1 MHAFDGHPRGEPLA
15 DGVGDA
21 PQTRVEHGIL
31 RRNDHPRRQPPNQI
45 GEDFADVFAAGPEF
59 GRVLGGSAANRISG
73 VDETVED
80 AQKSRGDKD
89 EP

>member
-1 MHAFDGHPRGEPLA
+1 MHAIDGDPRGEPLA

-21 PQTRVEHGIL
+21 SQTRIEHGIL
-31 RRNDHPRRQPPNQI
+31 RRNDHPRCHPPNQI

-73 VDETVED
+73 VDKTVD
-80 AQKSRGDKD
+80 YAQKSRSNED